1 MQPENVFRNIK
12 RILNVNVNVKSRGNT
27 EKMLIGLTGLYC
39 AGKNFIASLLEKRG
53 VPVLDVDKLG
63 YRAIDDERGAILA
76 RFGSGVL
83 DGKGLVNR
91 RFLGERV
98 FGKPEEL
105 AALEAIVHPAV
116 NRLTDAWITEQK
128 GNTCAINAALLHKSS
143 VFGKLDRIILVE
155 APLLVRLFRAKKR
168 DRLPWSVIIR
178 RFRSQKSFVS
188 QYFSG
193 KADIYRVENR
203 SCPFFSGILGKKLEN
218 RIDEI
223 LSGGVQ

>member
-1 MQPENVFRNIK
+1 
-12 RILNVNVNVKSRGNT
+12 
-27 EKMLIGLTGLYC
+27 MLIGLTGLYC

-63 YRAIDDERGAILA
+63 YRAIDAEQDAVLA

-83 DGKGLVNR
+83 DGNGRVNR
-91 RFLGERV
+91 RLLGERV

-116 NRLTDAWITEQK
+116 NRLTDAWIVEQGGK
-128 GNTCAINAALLHKSS
+128 ACAINAALLHKSS

-155 APLLVRLFRAKKR
+155 APFLARLFRARKR
-168 DRLPWSVIIR
+168 DRLPWPVIIR
-178 RFRSQKSFVS
+178 RFRSQKGFTP

-203 SCPFFSGILGKKLEN
+203 TCPFLAGILGKKLEN